1 MTPAIEAAIAEMS
14 DKAKAQIASEIMST
28 VEPTGTNLDC
38 FFENLADQIHDE
50 LINRAYSQEVR
61 DQ

>member
-1 MTPAIEAAIAEMS
+1 MTPAIETAIANMS

-28 VEPTGTNLDC
+28 VEPTATNIDC

-50 LINRAYSQEVR
+50 LVNRASDQEIR
-61 DQ
+61 D